1 MIFNFLL
8 LKILS
13 KKDNVQQK
21 NVFARPWSFDC
32 EKSLALLICE
42 KYLVKIF
49 GFTLVSSSCLPF
61 YKVIFS
67 RNIV

>member
-13 KKDNVQQK
+13 KRIMCNKK
-21 NVFARPWSFDC
+21 VFARPWYFDY

-42 KYLVKIF
+42 KYFVKHLGLHLYLQVVYLFI
-49 GFTLVSSSCLPF
+49 
-61 YKVIFS
+61 K
-67 RNIV
+67 